1 MAAEKKAATP
11 TEYLVLRQISD
22 SNPSVDPKA
31 RTAWQTV
38 NVTRSSSAVAA
49 IRAVVSKLDEKAQAG
64 TFVAV
69 PARSWRPTKV
79 APKTTVQLELTE
91 VKP

>member
-11 TEYLVLRQISD
+11 TEYLVLKHVHETGWDTVQ
-22 SNPSVDPKA
+22 SVKA
-31 RTAWQTV
+31 
-38 NVTRSSSAVAA
+38 SSAPGA
-49 IRAVVSKLDEKAQAG
+49 IRACVSKLAQADQAG

-69 PARSWRPTKV
+69 PARSWKPIAVK
-79 APKTTVQLELTE
+79 PKTTVQLELTE